1 MSSRPE
7 LDPESMVL
15 DARRGRIDEVISHRT
30 RTLTVVLDKLE
41 DNFNMAAVIRTCEA
55 MGLQEVHVV
64 KNPDFPWQPHPR
76 VSLGCEKW
84 IDLVFHETWWD
95 CSRHLRERGF
105 KVFASAVREDK
116 QSVWDLRFDEKVA
129 LVFGNER
136 LGVSEEA
143 LATADG
149 IFWIPMLGFTQSL
162 NVSAAVC
169 ASVSRAVSWR
179 LEHLGRTGDLTDA
192 EAGVLT
198 DRFLRLSVKQAGKI
212 FGDEVSPRR

>member
-1 MSSRPE
+1 MSRRPE
-7 LDPESMVL
+7 LDPEAMVL
-15 DARRGRIDEVISHRT
+15 EARRRRIDEVISNRT
-30 RTLTVVLDKLE
+30 RTLTVVLDQLE
-41 DNFNMAAVIRTCEA
+41 DTFNMAAVVRTCEA

-84 IDLVFHETWWD
+84 LDLVFHETWWD

-105 KVFASAVREDK
+105 AIWASAVREDK
-116 QSVWDLRFDEKVA
+116 KSLWELRFDGKVA

-149 IFWIPMLGFTQSL
+149 IFWLPMLGFTQSL

-179 LEHLGRTGDLTDA
+179 HERLGRVGDLAEGDA
-192 EAGVLT
+192 QALT
-198 DRFLRLSVKQAGKI
+198 DRFLRLSVKQSEKI
-212 FGDEVSPRR
+212 FGK